1 MSLHEDADF
10 SYLLARHAKRV
21 TLMVEDIRL
30 LRQIWKIIQPS
41 NLLAQD
47 TRENIDNRALKET
60 IETHRINEVKRKLAA
75 KVARLRATNRLGALT
90 TGERNFMRGNQMP
103 VPPRA

>member
-41 NLLAQD
+41 NLLAED
-47 TRENIDNRALKET
+47 TQENIDNRVLKET
-60 IETHRINEVKRKLAA
+60 IETHRIREAKRRLAT
-75 KVARLRATNRLGALT
+75 KVAKLRAAGRLCNLT
-90 TGERNFMRGNQMP
+90 IGERNFMRGNAMP